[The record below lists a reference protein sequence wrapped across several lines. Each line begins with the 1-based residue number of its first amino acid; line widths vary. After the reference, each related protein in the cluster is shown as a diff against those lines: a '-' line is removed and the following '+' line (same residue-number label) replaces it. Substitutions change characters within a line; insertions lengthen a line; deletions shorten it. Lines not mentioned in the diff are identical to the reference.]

1 MAGTIAVSVA
11 LGLIV
16 ASIIIKM
23 VADRKKR
30 QNLMRLRKHK
40 LRRLFRLRQKITR
53 RMGALYNS
61 SAACVQLCVAS
72 SSF

>member
-23 VADRKKR
+23 VADRKKGKTSCGCG
-30 QNLMRLRKHK
+30 N
-40 LRRLFRLRQKITR
+40 TNC
-53 RMGALYNS
+53 GGC
-61 SAACVQLCVAS
+61 SACGKK
-72 SSF
+72 